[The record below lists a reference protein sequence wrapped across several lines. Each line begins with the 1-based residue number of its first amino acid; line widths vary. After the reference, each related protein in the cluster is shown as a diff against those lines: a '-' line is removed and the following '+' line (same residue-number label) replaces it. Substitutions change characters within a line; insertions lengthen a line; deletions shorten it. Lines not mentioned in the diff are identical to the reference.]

1 MWSTL
6 GWSDCRLRKPRE
18 PDASGNGEAPNGLAY
33 LFAAEGS
40 GRIVGAGFEA
50 VELPTRGIIA
60 IPAASP
66 AFVVEDLGGL
76 ELIRIAPNR
85 PDK

>member
-1 MWSTL
+1 
-6 GWSDCRLRKPRE
+6 
-18 PDASGNGEAPNGLAY
+18 
-33 LFAAEGS
+33 
-40 GRIVGAGFEA
+40 